1 MLRALTFAL
10 MLIAGG
16 AASAATP
23 VPDPSEALR
32 ISQAALGQQLDDHT
46 FRDSRHQPVQLSDLE
61 GKPLI
66 LNLIY
71 TGCTSVCPLVL
82 QNLYAA
88 VEAAQEALGVDS
100 FTVATIGFD
109 SRHDTPERMRAFAST
124 QGVDL
129 PNWQFLSA
137 DAATI
142 DRLANQIGFVITPS
156 PQGFDHL
163 AQTTIVD
170 EAGVVYRHVYGGDF
184 ATPAIVE
191 PLKELVFGRRS
202 SWTSVDG
209 LVNRIRLFCT
219 LYDPRSERYRFD
231 YSVVIGTVIGLLCL
245 TTVAALVIREWRR
258 AGGRARPGA

>member
-1 MLRALTFAL
+1 MLRVITFAL
-10 MLIAGG
+10 TLIASG
-16 AASAATP
+16 AASAAAP
-23 VPDPSEALR
+23 VLDQAEALR
-32 ISQAALGQQLDDHT
+32 ISQAALGNRLDDHA
-46 FRDSRHQPVQLSDLE
+46 FRDTRNQPVQLSDLR

-66 LNLIY
+66 LSLVY

-88 VEAAQEALGVDS
+88 VESAQEALGVDS

-109 SRHDTPERMRAFAST
+109 TRHDTPERMRAFAST

-142 DRLANQIGFVITPS
+142 ERLASQVGFVMFPS
-156 PQGFDHL
+156 AQGFDHM
-163 AQTTIVD
+163 AQTTIID
-170 EAGVVYRHVYGGDF
+170 EGGVIYRQVYGGDF

-191 PLKELVFGRRS
+191 PLKALVFGRRT

-209 LVNRIRLFCT
+209 LINRVRLFCT
-219 LYDPRSERYRFD
+219 LYDPRSGRYRFD
-231 YSVVIGTVIGLLCL
+231 YSVVIGTLIGLLCL
-245 TTVAALVIREWRR
+245 TTVAVLVIREWRR
-258 AGGRARPGA
+258 TGRMRPGA